1 MFQHFQWIAWGE
13 RIIEGMSI
21 SNLIPL
27 KSFSPR
33 FKDLSFILG
42 DGFHCPSSVEIPGS
56 DFVTLNVLDSSLYL
70 KESGHSLVS
79 VEGFVDL
86 GGGDETNSKD
96 QGIMLMVILCPVI
109 NIEGENA

>member
-1 MFQHFQWIAWGE
+1 LQWIAWGE
-13 RIIEGMSI
+13 SIIEGMSI

-27 KSFSPR
+27 NSFSPR

-42 DGFHCPSSVEIPGS
+42 DGFHHPSRFQILGS

-86 GGGDETNSKD
+86 EGGDETNFED
-96 QGIMLMVILCPVI
+96 QGIVLMAVLSPLI
-109 NIEGENA
+109 NF